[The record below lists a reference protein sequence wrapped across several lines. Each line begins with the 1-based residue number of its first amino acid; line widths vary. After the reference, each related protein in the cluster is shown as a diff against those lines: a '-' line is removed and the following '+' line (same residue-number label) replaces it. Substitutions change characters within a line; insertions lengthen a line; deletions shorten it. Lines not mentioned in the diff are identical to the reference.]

1 MTPSRFKKLKH
12 ALSRRQ
18 PDLTVLAE
26 AVHKG
31 QNIAA
36 IRRTCD
42 AVGIHRLHTVPSDG
56 DLRRHHMIS
65 GGSRKYVTLQVHAG
79 TGQALDLLQAQGLR
93 IYAAHWSDRAVDF
106 RQIDYTLPCAIVL
119 GSELRGVSEQVEAR
133 ADAHLTIPM
142 MGLVSSLNVSVAAAL
157 ILYEAMAQRER
168 AGMYRECRLAAEEF
182 RRTLFEWCYPDIAQ
196 RCREQG
202 IDYPALDSGGLI
214 LENPFP

>member
-1 MTPSRFKKLKH
+1 MTPSRFEKLKL

-65 GGSRKYVTLQVHAG
+65 GGSRKYVDLQVHAS
-79 TGQALDLLQAQGLR
+79 TGQALDLLQGQGLR
-93 IYAAHWSDRAVDF
+93 IFAAHWSDRAVDF
-106 RQIDYTLPCAIVL
+106 RLVDYTRPCAIVL
-119 GSELRGVSEQVEAR
+119 GSELRGASKQVATR
-133 ADAHLTIPM
+133 ADTHLTIPM

-157 ILYEAMAQRER
+157 ILYEAMAQREQ
-168 AGMYRECRLAAEEF
+168 AGLYRRCRLPEEEF
-182 RRTLFEWCYPDIAQ
+182 RRTLFEWCYPDIAR
-196 RCREQG
+196 RCRQQD
-202 IDYPALDSGGLI
+202 IAYPALDSAGLI
-214 LENPFP
+214 TENPFP